1 MSWLVTSIVLSVVL
15 TVVLNL
21 GLRLFRG
28 AGPRTTS
35 PVSPVTEPRWP
46 APGRTGTSDRRVQV
60 WMPWKAMLVGSL
72 ILTIVVNLVLWIA

>member
-21 GLRLFRG
+21 GLRMFRG
-28 AGPRTTS
+28 TGRRDTS
-35 PVSPVTEPRWP
+35 LVTQPRWL
-46 APGRTGTSDRRVQV
+46 AANETRTSDRRVRTWV
-60 WMPWKAMLVGSL
+60 PWKGVLLGSL